1 MKKPTAAPKRRARAA
16 AKAKAAPKVT
26 KDAAARALP
35 VPITHPDRVLFP
47 EDGFTKLDLARFYDR
62 VFPRLRPWV
71 EDRLLSLERCPQGLR
86 GPCFFQ
92 KEAPAGLPEGTPI
105 QPIRHAKGTTRYVVG
120 GDKKTQLAL
129 ANLGCIAIHVWGS
142 RASAPRQPD
151 WVCFDLD
158 PGVKGMPS
166 AVLAALRVREALE
179 ARGLVP
185 YVKTSGG
192 KGLHVFAPIRP
203 GPDADEVLAFAHA
216 VGEELA
222 NKEPDFFTVETRIAS
237 RRGRLYLD
245 AARNAFAQTVVP
257 PYSVRVRPHAPVS
270 TPLDWSELRPE
281 LDPAGFHIGNF
292 ESRLKKADPWAG
304 FWKRRRA
311 LPRA

>member
-1 MKKPTAAPKRRARAA
+1 MSSRPK
-16 AKAKAAPKVT
+16 
-26 KDAAARALP
+26 ALP

-47 EDGFTKLDLARFYDR
+47 GDGYTKRDLAEFYDL
-62 VFPRLRPWV
+62 VFPKLRPWV
-71 EDRLLSLERCPQGLR
+71 DDRLLSLERCPQGVR

-92 KEAPAGLPEGTPI
+92 KEAPAGMPPGTPTKA
-105 QPIRHAKGTTRYVVG
+105 IRHANGITRYVVG

-142 RASAPRQPD
+142 RASMPRQPD

-158 PGVKGMPS
+158 PGSKGMPS
-166 AVLAALRVREALE
+166 AVLAAIRVREELE
-179 ARGLVP
+179 ARKLVP
-185 YVKTSGG
+185 FVKTSGG

-203 GPDADEVLAFAHA
+203 GPDADDVLAFARRI
-216 VGEELA
+216 GERIAE
-222 NKEPDFFTVETRIAS
+222 KEPAFFTVETRIAK

-270 TPLDWSELRPE
+270 TPLDWSELEPS
-281 LDPAGFHIGNF
+281 LDPTKFHIGNF
-292 ESRLKKADPWAG
+292 ARRLEKADPWAS

-311 LPRA
+311 LPSA

>member
-1 MKKPTAAPKRRARAA
+1 M
-16 AKAKAAPKVT
+16 KAKP
-26 KDAAARALP
+26 LP
-35 VPITHPDRVLFP
+35 VEITHPDRVLFP
-47 EDGFTKLDLARFYDR
+47 GDGYTKRDVALFYDR

-86 GPCFFQ
+86 GQCFFQ
-92 KEAPAGLPEGTPI
+92 KEAPAGLPAGTPTKA
-105 QPIRHAKGTTRYVVG
+105 IRHAKGVTRYVVG
-120 GDKKTQLAL
+120 GDRKTQLAL

-142 RASAPRQPD
+142 RASAPRTPD

-158 PGVKGMPS
+158 PGSAGMPS
-166 AVLAALRVREALE
+166 AVLAALRVRDALD

-203 GPDADEVLAFAHA
+203 GPDADEVLAFARS
-216 VGEELA
+216 VGEALA
-222 NKEPDFFTVETRIAS
+222 AEEPSYFTVETRIAK

-257 PYSVRVRPHAPVS
+257 PYSLRARRHAPVS
-270 TPLDWSELRPE
+270 TPLAWSELEPS
-281 LDPAGFHIGNF
+281 LDPEKFHLGNF
-292 ESRLKKADPWAG
+292 ESRLAKPDPWAG

-311 LPRA
+311 LPES